1 MTSMTRTNSTILAW
15 LGVAAVCVA
24 PATPVLAQPGPGQIT
39 ASFSDPARPGLL
51 QVSLTLGSITITGT
65 NRSDVLID
73 VTPGTEAVGRPDD
86 DAAAG
91 LRRLTP
97 PVGFSVEEED
107 NVMRVGARPYP
118 GTVFEIEVP
127 ASTNLRL
134 TTTMGDIGVE
144 GVDGDLEV
152 NAVNG
157 GVTLTAVAGS
167 VVAHS
172 VNGRVLVTLTRVT
185 PDQPMAFTSVNG
197 AIDVTLPATVQANLT
212 LRSHRGDVF
221 TDFDLQLTSS
231 PTAVETSRPGRG
243 QVRAVG
249 NTVITGTV
257 NGGGPDIEMRT
268 VNGSVYVRKGP

>member
-1 MTSMTRTNSTILAW
+1 M
-15 LGVAAVCVA
+15 
-24 PATPVLAQPGPGQIT
+24 
-39 ASFSDPARPGLL
+39 
-51 QVSLTLGSITITGT
+51 
-65 NRSDVLID
+65 
-73 VTPGTEAVGRPDD
+73 
-86 DAAAG
+86 
-91 LRRLTP
+91 
-97 PVGFSVEEED
+97 
-107 NVMRVGARPYP
+107 
-118 GTVFEIEVP
+118 P

-185 PDQPMAFTSVNG
+185 ADQPMAFTSVNG

-212 LRSHRGDVF
+212 LRSDRGDVF
-221 TDFDLQLTSS
+221 TDFDLQLTAL
-231 PTAVETSRPGRG
+231 PTAVETSRAGRG
-243 QVRAVG
+243 RVRAVG